1 MKVDINENNQ
11 SNQIPLISIDISISD
26 DEKATICIMDDDIIE
41 EKIKKFCIQNNL
53 SDFDK
58 ELITKKIMQ
67 QLEIQINEL
76 EQKKISKNNSLNSL
90 KNSFKNNKK
99 LNNIIES
106 SDKKKN
112 SSFFN
117 NNNDFDFNKENN
129 INYVNHYNIDSHYS
143 QNSQKL
149 ISNVNT
155 YKNNNYYHDNINNTI
170 ENLKNNFEHK
180 NNNKKIKKRNENN
193 NVPIKQISTG
203 QTIYYYSNNENHN
216 DKNIYYYNNN
226 NNNLKNLIEK
236 TKGPEKLYL
245 KYKDQ
250 IPKKEAERN
259 KILKE
264 IEDENKKLFKFK
276 PTISENSQIIMKNK
290 YNSNEKIENRL
301 INYGIKK
308 KENDLKLIA
317 KKQFEEEINN
327 SFRPNISE
335 KNNKYKNKIR
345 KKTIEKLSKSFIIDS
360 NNNNILINNKRNKS
374 VGNKNNNKS
383 FSLNNKN
390 LNNIN
395 NKKEK
400 KTSFIFHNKIPK
412 PQYKPEKNIHD
423 LLYLQSKLPKEN
435 KQIKIE
441 KENFK
446 KNCYFK
452 PKINKSFII
461 DRNETKEEFIE
472 RLYKNNNNN
481 NKIKSL
487 KLNESNNNNKNL
499 FIPKINLR
507 SKNFSQKNL
516 NINYEKI
523 IDKNLHE
530 KNKNENKN
538 NRNNQNKK
546 IFIDH
551 TTEIILKMKIEKYKE
566 IFNLLDYN
574 KNGFI
579 SHNKIKISDLNSEL
593 LLILTPIFE
602 ELQNNKDLKMNF
614 KEFCIKSDK
623 YLSKIIFKNK

>member
-1 MKVDINENNQ
+1 
-11 SNQIPLISIDISISD
+11 
-26 DEKATICIMDDDIIE
+26 MDDDIIE

-90 KNSFKNNKK
+90 KNSFKNNKN
-99 LNNIIES
+99 LINIIES

-112 SSFFN
+112 SSFF

-155 YKNNNYYHDNINNTI
+155 YKNNNYYHNNNNNTI
-170 ENLKNNFEHK
+170 ENLKNNFEDK

-216 DKNIYYYNNN
+216 DKNIYYYYNN

-335 KNNKYKNKIR
+335 KNNKFKNKIR

-395 NKKEK
+395 K
-400 KTSFIFHNKIPK
+400 
-412 PQYKPEKNIHD
+412 
-423 LLYLQSKLPKEN
+423 
-435 KQIKIE
+435 
-441 KENFK
+441 
-446 KNCYFK
+446 
-452 PKINKSFII
+452 
-461 DRNETKEEFIE
+461 
-472 RLYKNNNNN
+472 
-481 NKIKSL
+481 
-487 KLNESNNNNKNL
+487 
-499 FIPKINLR
+499 
-507 SKNFSQKNL
+507 
-516 NINYEKI
+516 
-523 IDKNLHE
+523 
-530 KNKNENKN
+530 
-538 NRNNQNKK
+538 
-546 IFIDH
+546 
-551 TTEIILKMKIEKYKE
+551 
-566 IFNLLDYN
+566 
-574 KNGFI
+574 
-579 SHNKIKISDLNSEL
+579 
-593 LLILTPIFE
+593 
-602 ELQNNKDLKMNF
+602 
-614 KEFCIKSDK
+614 
-623 YLSKIIFKNK
+623 

>member
-1 MKVDINENNQ
+1 MKVNINEKKQNNE
-11 SNQIPLISIDISISD
+11 IPLISIDISISD

-41 EKIKKFCIQNNL
+41 EKIQKFCIQNNL

-76 EQKKISKNNSLNSL
+76 EQKKINKNNSLNSL

-99 LNNIIES
+99 LINVIENSDNKNN
-106 SDKKKN
+106 
-112 SSFFN
+112 N
-117 NNNDFDFNKENN
+117 NFNNDFDFNKENN
-129 INYVNHYNIDSHYS
+129 INYINHYNIDSHCS

-155 YKNNNYYHDNINNTI
+155 YKNNNYSNNNNNTI
-170 ENLKNNFEHK
+170 ESNK
-180 NNNKKIKKRNENN
+180 KKIKKRNENH

-216 DKNIYYYNNN
+216 SKNSYYYNNN
-226 NNNLKNLIEK
+226 NTLKNLIEK
-236 TKGPEKLYL
+236 TKGPELLYL

-250 IPKKEAERN
+250 IHKKEAERN

-264 IEDENKKLFKFK
+264 IEEENKKIFLFK

-308 KENDLKLIA
+308 KEKDLKLIA
-317 KKQFEEEINN
+317 QKQFEDEINN
-327 SFRPNISE
+327 SFRPNISN

-345 KKTIEKLSKSFIIDS
+345 KKTIEKLSKSFIINS
-360 NNNNILINNKRNKS
+360 NNNNNEISINNKRNKS
-374 VGNKNNNKS
+374 VGNKNKNN
-383 FSLNNKN
+383 FSKTKE
-390 LNNIN
+390 

-400 KTSFIFHNKIPK
+400 KTFIFHNKIPK

-423 LLYLQSKLPKEN
+423 LLYLESKLPKEN

-461 DRNETKEEFIE
+461 ERNETKEEFIE
-472 RLYKNNNNN
+472 RLYKNHNSNNN
-481 NKIKSL
+481 NKIKSV
-487 KLNESNNNNKNL
+487 KFNSNNKKNS

-507 SKNFSQKNL
+507 SKNLSQKNL
-516 NINYEKI
+516 KINYEKI
-523 IDKNLHE
+523 IDKNSKE
-530 KNKNENKN
+530 KNEINF
-538 NRNNQNKK
+538 NQNHNKK
-546 IFIDH
+546 IFLEH
-551 TTEIILKMKIEKYKE
+551 TTELILKMKIEKYKE
-566 IFNLLDYN
+566 IFNLLDSN

-579 SHNKIKISDLNSEL
+579 SHNKIKISDLNSDL

-602 ELQNNKDLKMNF
+602 ELQNNKNLKMNF

-623 YLSKIIFKNK
+623 FLSKLIFKNE